1 MMQDKADAVFA
12 QLVYA
17 VACLIH
23 GEHPGNN
30 TIHQRVIS
38 DALRHRGVYEVLA
51 TAFQDDDVYGNN
63 EGA

>member
-1 MMQDKADAVFA
+1 MQDKADTVFA

-30 TIHQRVIS
+30 TIHQRIIA
-38 DALRHRGVYEVLA
+38 DALRHRGVFDVLL
-51 TAFQDDDVYGNN
+51 TAVESDSADYM
-63 EGA
+63 ESR